1 MTDLKTIKTIAALIF
16 AAFLVSLSIFS
27 VKVLTPEPSLYIGI
41 MGAFIIF
48 MTIINSSQPRFIK
61 GMGLI
66 AFGVTFQFFYTE
78 LFKLSLN
85 ISGFATEDPI
95 SLLNVYT
102 DVLLFACAGAGGSI
116 VALYADKNSNDNDEQ
131 KTSYIV
137 LTEKQLLKNIN
148 TNIAKLHSR
157 LNTVIITTSL
167 VFLASLI
174 FIAIAA
180 LK

>member
-1 MTDLKTIKTIAALIF
+1 MTTLKTIAALIF
-16 AAFLVSLSIFS
+16 AALLVSLSLFS
-27 VKVLTPEPSLYIGI
+27 VKALTPELSLYIGI

-48 MTIINSSQPRFIK
+48 MTIINSSQARFIK

-78 LFKLSLN
+78 LFKLSLTT
-85 ISGFATEDPI
+85 SGLATEDPI
-95 SLLNVYT
+95 SLLKVYT
-102 DVLLFACAGAGGSI
+102 DVILFACAGAGGSI

-131 KTSYIV
+131 KASYIV

-148 TNIAKLHSR
+148 TKIAKLHSR
-157 LNTVIITTSL
+157 FNTVIITTSL